1 MVGTAAAMKVDMA
14 GHVAMFKLVGATVG
28 LSLGL
33 GVTFGSLLAALT
45 LVLR

>member
-1 MVGTAAAMKVDMA
+1 MN
-14 GHVAMFKLVGATVG
+14 GHVAMFKLVGTMVG
-28 LSLGL
+28 LSFGL